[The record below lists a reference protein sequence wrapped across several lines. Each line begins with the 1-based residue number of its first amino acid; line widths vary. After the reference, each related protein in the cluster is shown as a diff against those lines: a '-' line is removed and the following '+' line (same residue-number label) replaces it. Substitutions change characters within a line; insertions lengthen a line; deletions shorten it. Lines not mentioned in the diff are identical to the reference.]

1 MTVLDNLFIAL
12 KNTGISEVPVD
23 ILNISSNAEQAV
35 NLLEKITKG
44 EIKDLEALASYLKE
58 NIHTG
63 LQVITEHV
71 IPSDGIIDVQTDQI
85 KTVSLSEAEKMFR
98 TVIDDINDDQSE
110 KNEDARDSD
119 NTQNVNIKKDV
130 TDKTASLW
138 QYKPVPD
145 DEPEPFDEYK
155 TSQTESS
162 AAEIIGARV
171 RGKKHKHDGTNCDD
185 WFEYETTD
193 KWSIAAVSDG
203 AGSKKFSRIGAM
215 ESCKAAVS
223 YMKQQLEKMDDDI
236 IKKISMPLTDS
247 GFMDGCGYIA
257 NIVQDAVDKAYL
269 AVEEAF
275 ESRKSKYD
283 YLKVIDRDMEFK
295 DFSGTLLLCII
306 IPVKIDDHKENFVA
320 ACQIGDGIICSVDR
334 DAPLESALK
343 LLGDPDGG
351 KYAGETDF
359 LTSKSMRCK
368 ENLMKKTKIMRGK
381 NSNVLLMTDGVAD
394 DYFPNSPQL
403 LRLVLDLELNGI
415 LKTPERSDE
424 KGAASDSI
432 PEPVCYPW
440 VNDNQ
445 KLIAVQ
451 YASKLLEVFN
461 CTLDQLWNNN
471 SLLCLASLESFGT
484 ELPEK
489 SSERL
494 QRWLDNYVERGSFDD
509 RTLLIINTSVK

>member
-12 KNTGISEVPVD
+12 KNSGITEVPVD
-23 ILNISSNAEQAV
+23 ILNISSNAELVV
-35 NLLEKITKG
+35 NLIDKITKG
-44 EIKDLEALASYLKE
+44 EIKKLDDVTSFLKE

-63 LQVITEHV
+63 IQLVTDQSV
-71 IPSDGIIDVQTDQI
+71 PADKIIDVQNDQI
-85 KTVSLSEAEKMFR
+85 KTVTLSEAEMMFKS
-98 TVIDDINDDQSE
+98 VIEEKEEKHKVTSDSSDSVNDKE
-110 KNEDARDSD
+110 KI
-119 NTQNVNIKKDV
+119 IKNGV
-130 TDKTASLW
+130 VDKTASLW
-138 QYKPVPD
+138 QYKPIPD
-145 DEPEPFDEYK
+145 NEPEPFDEYK
-155 TSQTESS
+155 TSQTTNS
-162 AAEIIGARV
+162 AVEIIGARV

-185 WFEYETTD
+185 WFEYETCD

-223 YMKQQLEKMDDDI
+223 YIKEQLEKMNDDI
-236 IKKISMPLTDS
+236 IVKISKPLND
-247 GFMDGCGYIA
+247 GAFIEGCGYLA
-257 NIVQDAVDKAYL
+257 NIIQDAVDKAYC

-275 ESRKSKYD
+275 ECRKTKYD
-283 YLKVIDRDMEFK
+283 YLKVIDRDMEFR
-295 DFSGTLLLCII
+295 DFSGTLLLCIV
-306 IPVKIDDHKENFVA
+306 IPVKIGDQTENFVA

-334 DAPLESALK
+334 DAPFASALK

-351 KYAGETDF
+351 QYAGETDF

-381 NSNVLLMTDGVAD
+381 NSDVLLMTDGVAD

-403 LRLVLDLELNGI
+403 LRLMLDLELNGI
-415 LKTPERSDE
+415 LKTPERIDE

-432 PEPVCYPW
+432 PEPVFYPW

-445 KLIAVQ
+445 KLVAVQ
-451 YASKLLEVFN
+451 YASKLIDVFN
-461 CTLDQLWNNN
+461 CTLEDLWNNN
-471 SLLCLASLESFGT
+471 SLLCLASLETFGT

-489 SSERL
+489 SSDRL

-509 RTLLIINTSVK
+509 RTLLIINTSAK